1 MAGGFIRPGSKHQL
15 KRNMEQQQQQQ
26 QQQGILL
33 AVGEPVVHYCT
44 LHVNFSVFRG
54 MLLRGRGQ
62 QCWPGLSLWVNA
74 FQKHAESYLC
84 LNQTIYETTITTTTR
99 KNAAASEFVAQFFSA
114 SCCVRTINIFDVDA
128 G

>member
-15 KRNMEQQQQQQ
+15 KRNMEQQ

-62 QCWPGLSLWVNA
+62 QC
-74 FQKHAESYLC
+74 
-84 LNQTIYETTITTTTR
+84 
-99 KNAAASEFVAQFFSA
+99 
-114 SCCVRTINIFDVDA
+114 
-128 G
+128 